1 MSERRKP
8 NEIDL
13 KNGNNLESIINKIEE
28 RFKKNGSI
36 IELVIKDEDLTHTD
50 LRDRFLMGINFEGTD
65 FTNSDLSEADLS
77 GAHMKGCILNN
88 AVLNDSTLVGVDLQ
102 KGVLQE
108 VKFRNAHLE
117 GIHFEGADLRYAD
130 FEGAE
135 FHNTT
140 IDSQTQLFDKSN
152 IPGLD
157 KFTLKGCKPAINGFY
172 SEKTNSSALYSPLPP
187 VGSMLGGGDDVIIE
201 SLKRARRYYGYS
213 ITFAVIAF
221 LIWFTEI
228 PALSIPY
235 GNLELSIKHYRQIAL
250 FSTVVL
256 LYLTGTFLK
265 DALYSAKYIQSAES
279 AAIVSNFPWIISRF
293 AGGIKGENIRSFFV
307 RIAYIIHPI
316 TYILLY
322 DWPGYPM
329 LLDDSFGILIII
341 TSVWIFL
348 LSQKFQVPILHRS
361 S

>member
-1 MSERRKP
+1 MSELRMPSK
-8 NEIDL
+8 IDL
-13 KNGNNLESIINKIEE
+13 ENGNNLEILIKKLEKQFKAGNGINQLSIMA
-28 RFKKNGSI
+28 
-36 IELVIKDEDLTHTD
+36 EDLTKTD
-50 LRDRFLMGINFEGTD
+50 LRNRKLNGIIFEGTD
-65 FTNSDLSEADLS
+65 FSESDLSKADLS
-77 GAHMKGCILNN
+77 GAHMKGCFLNN

-102 KGVLQE
+102 EGVLRE

-117 GIHFEGADLRYAD
+117 GINFEGADLRNAD

-135 FHNTT
+135 FHNAT

-157 KFTLKGCKPAINGFY
+157 KFTLKGCKPALNGFY
-172 SEKTNSSALYSPLPP
+172 SEKTNSSALYSPFPP
-187 VGSMLGGGDDVIIE
+187 VGSMLGGGGDVIIE

-221 LIWFTEI
+221 LIWFTEM
-228 PALSIPY
+228 PALRMPNV
-235 GNLELSIKHYRQIAL
+235 NLELSLAHYRQIAL

-279 AAIVSNFPWIISRF
+279 AAKVSNFPWIISRF
-293 AGGIKGENIRSFFV
+293 AGGIKGEDSRSIFV
-307 RIAYIIHPI
+307 RIAYIMHPI

-341 TSVWIFL
+341 TSAWIFL